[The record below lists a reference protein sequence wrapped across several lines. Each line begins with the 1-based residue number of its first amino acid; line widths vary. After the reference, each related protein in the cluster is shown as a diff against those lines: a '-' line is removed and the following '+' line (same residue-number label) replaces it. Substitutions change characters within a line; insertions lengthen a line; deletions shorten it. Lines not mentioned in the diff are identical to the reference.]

1 MEPGACAD
9 PVPALGILVKMP
21 PALVHQT
28 LAAVFFTT
36 LGSSCRRS
44 DFGRL
49 APQQQPVGSAPHAL
63 YRRRPDVVPRPRAK
77 GGARPAVQG
86 RNTVPASLQAIV
98 SVAN

>member
-36 LGSSCRRS
+36 LWSSCRRS

-49 APQQQPVGSAPHAL
+49 APQQQPVGYAHDGL
-63 YRRRPDVVPRPRAK
+63 YRRRHDVVARPPAHARGPPPPPRRLPHPPRPG
-77 GGARPAVQG
+77 GGAPARG
-86 RNTVPASLQAIV
+86 
-98 SVAN
+98 

>member
-49 APQQQPVGSAPHAL
+49 APQQKPVGYAHDGL
-63 YRRRPDVVPRPRAK
+63 YRRRHDVVAPPPPPRRGPPARPRPPPNPHPPG
-77 GGARPAVQG
+77 GGAPARG
-86 RNTVPASLQAIV
+86 
-98 SVAN
+98 